1 MLSLVKLFVSASTI
15 SKSFLVSTMT
25 DQDVEMRPDQQRT
38 LIPMQWE
45 IFVEYQNE
53 KWWRMPDDLSGP
65 IVEKWREGY
74 AKSSYVWPWHGTR
87 EGSYRPEGQPSDF
100 NRYVIDFTTM
110 KQRNSD
116 NGRTRNVL
124 IVQASR

>member
-1 MLSLVKLFVSASTI
+1 
-15 SKSFLVSTMT
+15 MT
-25 DQDVEMRPDQQRT
+25 DEDVEMRPDQQRT

-45 IFVEYQNE
+45 IFVEYQND

-74 AKSSYVWPWHGTR
+74 ARGSYVWPWHGTR
-87 EGSYRPEGQPSDF
+87 EGSYRPEGQPSDI

-110 KQRNSD
+110 QQRNSD
-116 NGRTRNVL
+116 NDRTRNVL

>member
-38 LIPMQWE
+38 PVPMQWE
-45 IFVEYQNE
+45 IFVEFKNDM
-53 KWWRMPDDLSGP
+53 WWKMPDELSGL
-65 IVEKWREGY
+65 ILQAWREGY
-74 AKSSYVWPWHGTR
+74 ARSSYVWPWHGTR
-87 EGSYRPEGQPSDF
+87 EGSYRPEGQPSDI

-110 KQRNSD
+110 QQRSSD
-116 NGRTRNVL
+116 NGRTRNIR
-124 IVQASR
+124 IVQAYR